1 MESILS
7 VTIGD
12 IGVWQLEKATLI
24 GLSSFPFVFHMMSYP
39 LLSQDK
45 EFKCIVNT
53 EDVTLS
59 DQCDESC
66 TAWTFEDSGG
76 LSLQE
81 DFGLICA
88 KEYLLSLR
96 QTVFFLGM
104 LVGGLVTGN
113 MSDQLGRKSIMLALM
128 FIWSASAMAHLLV
141 HTDNFKLFL
150 VLQFVLVRIYFV
162 FFKLSIQYCM

>member
-45 EFKCIVNT
+45 EFKCIVNS
-53 EDVTLS
+53 EDDRTLT
-59 DQCDESC
+59 DQCHESC
-66 TAWTFEDSGG
+66 TAWTFEESEG

-81 DFGLICA
+81 DFGLICDN
-88 KEYLLSLR
+88 EYLLSLR

-113 MSDQLGRKSIMLALM
+113 LSDQLGRKSIMLALM

-150 VLQFVLVRIYFV
+150 VLQFVLVRNIS
-162 FFKLSIQYCM
+162 FF